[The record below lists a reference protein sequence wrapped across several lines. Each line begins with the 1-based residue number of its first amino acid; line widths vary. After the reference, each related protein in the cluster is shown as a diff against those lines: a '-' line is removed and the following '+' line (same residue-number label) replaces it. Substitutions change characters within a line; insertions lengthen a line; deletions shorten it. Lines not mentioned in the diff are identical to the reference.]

1 MTVDRANLFNFES
14 LLFVKIWG
22 GFFFLT
28 TDYTFL
34 TDRPTQNCQT
44 SEKEYLFEDWRRTI
58 VELQGHWTSASAGH
72 VGAIWKGCEKPLY
85 TVRTSE
91 QNWQWTV
98 PMQS

>member
-1 MTVDRANLFNFES
+1 MAKYVY
-14 LLFVKIWG
+14 
-22 GFFFLT
+22 

-58 VELQGHWTSASAGH
+58 VELQGYWTSASAGH
-72 VGAIWKGCEKPLY
+72 VGTIWKGCEKPLY

-91 QNWQWTV
+91 QK
-98 PMQS
+98 